1 MYGGY
6 TSLDF
11 GYMSIVRQRR
21 LITVDLQN
29 STSLHASRSDLAAG
43 TSLGLREKTQTPT
56 STRKDTHMLY
66 PVSHLR
72 LGIVR
77 PKGSSRVG
85 QYVTIGN
92 TPFRSMNVEA

>member
-1 MYGGY
+1 
-6 TSLDF
+6 
-11 GYMSIVRQRR
+11 
-21 LITVDLQN
+21 
-29 STSLHASRSDLAAG
+29 
-43 TSLGLREKTQTPT
+43 
-56 STRKDTHMLY
+56 MLY

>member
-1 MYGGY
+1 
-6 TSLDF
+6 
-11 GYMSIVRQRR
+11 
-21 LITVDLQN
+21 
-29 STSLHASRSDLAAG
+29 
-43 TSLGLREKTQTPT
+43 
-56 STRKDTHMLY
+56 MLY

-85 QYVTIGN
+85 QYVTIDN